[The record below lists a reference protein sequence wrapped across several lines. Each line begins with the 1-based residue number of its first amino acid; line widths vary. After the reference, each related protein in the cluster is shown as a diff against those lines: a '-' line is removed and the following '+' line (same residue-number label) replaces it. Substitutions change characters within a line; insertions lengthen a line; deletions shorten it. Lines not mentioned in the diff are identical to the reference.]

1 MDMNALMSALL
12 SSDSIDSISRQ
23 AGVSEEETRQVLSSA
38 LPQMLSGAQGQA
50 TNEETSESFA
60 KALSDHAQ
68 ADTSDVRGFVN
79 AVDLIDG
86 GKILAHLLGAGQTA
100 ITDSAAASAGLK
112 PAQVVKILSI
122 AAPLLMTLL
131 GKQAGKEDNSASG
144 VAGLMSALL
153 GSSDTSELVQ
163 TLLFGK
169 KKKKKGLLG
178 LLLGG
183 K

>member
-12 SSDSIDSISRQ
+12 SSDSIESISRQ
-23 AGVSEEETRQVLSSA
+23 AGVSEEETRQVLGSA
-38 LPQMLSGAQGQA
+38 LPQMLTGAQGQA
-50 TNEETSESFA
+50 ENAETSESFA
-60 KALSDHAQ
+60 RALSDHARDD
-68 ADTSDVRGFVN
+68 ASDLRGFIS

-86 GKILAHLLGAGQTA
+86 GKILSHLLGAGQNA
-100 ITDSAAASAGLK
+100 ITDSAAANTGLK

-131 GKQAGKEDNSASG
+131 GTQAGKEDNSASG

-153 GSSDTSELVQ
+153 GSGDTTELVQ

-178 LLLGG
+178 LLLGR